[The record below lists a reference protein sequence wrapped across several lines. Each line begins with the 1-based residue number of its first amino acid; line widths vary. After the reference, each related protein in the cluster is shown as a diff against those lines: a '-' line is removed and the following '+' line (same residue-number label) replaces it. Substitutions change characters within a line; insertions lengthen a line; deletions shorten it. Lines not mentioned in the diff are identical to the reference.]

1 MQFRKL
7 TYFGRMTAGIA
18 SWLRLAL
25 LLLYVSV
32 SGVLLAD
39 RWENTQY
46 NTTEGNEFY
55 ITTMKNG
62 PASTANST
70 VLKVYLYATARE
82 NTYICVDYKNKED
95 KILLIPGGGQNG
107 ISIPME
113 YIYTDESDAIQDA
126 DLSVKDT
133 FVVTL
138 PQDKSLHVY
147 TCDAQGRMDTTKK
160 VSLYLTNYYT
170 NYGYEVTNVLPVRAL
185 EREYMVQTYSADKAA
200 TEFVVIATED
210 NQEFEMSLR
219 LNEEDTI
226 YFKTARTF
234 KLNKGQTRLIRTA
247 DGFNPLSGTY
257 ICSDYKFVV
266 YNGNQDCRITSNSSH
281 VFEQAYSTDK
291 WGYEYVATPTYN
303 RTSNDYVILTAIED
317 GTVIEKNGVKLI
329 ELEQGYSYEDKID
342 EAAYYKSNKKIL
354 CYLYENGETKESPA
368 MTTITPI
375 SMGVKSIVVAA
386 FNATADDLGLDGAA
400 KKAHRQIKDHYINV
414 VTEKAYKE
422 NIYLGNTKVTGFKQV
437 SNTKYYHATCKLNSA
452 AVLKCN
458 NENGTFTARMYGDY
472 FPTDEDLKKN
482 ITPFSYAYS
491 AGSRVNRA
499 VDMLINDKY
508 IRYLRICLND
518 KVKFTPLIDFEYD
531 RDNTKWIIGD
541 DVIPFTSLGD
551 DGIVKNYQF
560 DTTGLY
566 DVYLV
571 VQSYTPLC
579 EKPLIDTIH
588 AQIEVDD
595 LSYKAVAYDP
605 CYGDEFELQHKG
617 QHITFKADTSLQY
630 WEGKAFRFAVGVP
643 KVFADT
649 IPATTEDECDLV
661 LRQVVTVR
669 PVYKDTFD
677 TTACDLWY
685 WEHEENGKIDTVY
698 TFRVNPGD
706 KLPVTKEHTI
716 RFGTRYYDCDSIVTW
731 RVTLNKSYS
740 FVEDSIICQDLS
752 GQLKYIWTGHDTIDI
767 PIDKVGTFTYVDHLK
782 TKHEPYCDSIHTL
795 RLKVVPSYDSTEVV
809 TVCQNQSFTWSVN
822 GKRYVG
828 NKFSNIQSTDVVL
841 NKLNETIT
849 FVETFETDAF
859 VCDSIHRLEIM
870 VYPSYDTTFV
880 EEICDNQI
888 YELNDTIAY
897 YGNKYKADGL
907 VAQDAAYKFDHFFKT
922 KDGCDSIV
930 RLELYVYP
938 TYEIIKD
945 TAVCQQEGGIFIW
958 NNHTSFLSVNLN
970 KQVTTIP
977 IDQPGTYQYIDS
989 QVTSKDCDSIHIL
1002 NITVYPTYFTPKDT
1016 VLSNEEKIEWENLL
1030 IAGKDAGAINPD
1042 YIVTKDTI
1050 IQVIYD
1056 SKNQCDSILQLNISF
1071 GEVFRDTT
1079 YGVACDNDKIYHW
1092 YWDNNGTKQY
1102 LKDVEV
1108 PSVASVYEFTEK
1120 RKSSIGVDSLFYLYL
1135 TVNPTYYME
1144 TVASICEGNQ
1154 YIWKVKDANG
1164 DSVKITDPIFDEQN
1178 NKLINPLDIPTIL
1191 ADNNDSPQTFR
1202 YTYHLKTVACATCP
1216 PEGCDSVYGLV
1227 LTVLPQYDRTETLA
1241 MCDNDSIQWN
1251 GEWFYGYKSGHVS
1264 SIKSDTL
1271 ITREYQNDHGCLS
1284 YKRLQLILYPSYLDV
1299 APTDTTYKH
1308 ICENEKYETS
1318 YGKVYNANGEWDT
1331 PDGVVSRYVVIDTIE
1346 TKACASCYDTD
1357 LKCDSVVASV
1367 VYVYPTYQYVTYDVI
1382 CQNDN
1387 YQWVVRDQNGDSIN
1401 VILDNIYDAEDR
1413 LVNGI
1418 PTDQHGQFEYRY
1430 YTKTCEECSNSVR
1443 CDSTHILY
1451 LTILPR
1457 ANTVETLWMCDND
1470 SVYWDR
1476 TDKWFYGDK
1485 APNASGVTYTSQ
1497 EDPYCIVVPAS
1508 NAYGCD
1514 YEQILYLYVRPSY
1527 VIDSIVHICDN
1538 QVFMLNENISYYGDQ
1553 YKADGLAAGE
1563 YHYTHTFKTTDCS
1576 ECADKGCDSII
1587 NLTLFV
1593 HKTYSYVQNDT
1604 VCKDDANYYSWQI
1617 IDPLNGNTTILSGM
1631 IRDEKNQA
1639 DISASNIPTNE
1650 LGTFTYTYKT
1660 LTETCEDCP
1669 TSGCDSIW
1677 TLQLTVIDGYAIH
1690 REIHMCDN
1698 DTAVWNNQLYVGQQF
1713 TGTYDP
1719 TQYKIVK
1726 QISSAISSYDYYD
1739 TIPGTSKYG
1748 CDSTHFLKLRVHPT
1762 YLQPVRVDTIDRC
1775 DNETY
1780 LFYGTEYN
1788 TTGEWH
1794 TGKDTTQFITLSH
1807 TDTTINGC
1815 DSAVVHV
1822 LRVHPTFNN
1831 PVVYDTICHS
1841 ALPYNYPDAHATS
1854 LQGLMQSGVY
1864 THTLKTQHGC
1874 DSIITLDLTVNPSTT
1889 NQVSV
1894 TWCRS
1899 AGPYTFDSIE
1909 TPKLCDLTQSG
1920 VYTDTLQTIKNQYG
1934 CDSIIELHL
1943 TILETIVTPL
1953 YDSICDNLLPYN
1965 HWDTRADN
1973 LLNLTETGVYRD
1985 TLTSELTGCDS
1996 IVVLHLQV
2004 NKTYNTTDT
2013 ITICASEGSPYI
2025 WRPSDM
2031 NGSREIAIP
2040 FEIDDRVNV
2049 KDKQTL
2055 VLNDS
2060 SVLLQSKHGCD
2071 SLVNLRLI
2079 VHPTYELVEVD
2090 TVDCQDTPNKYSTWI
2105 DQLGGVHQID
2115 ISEAGWITIA
2125 ENPGSIYGCDSIIGI
2140 KLYVRPTY
2148 RYDSVYTICQDER
2161 ITWQGKTYAGSHYG
2175 YNYQMLSDGKY
2186 AEHRDSVYYLY
2197 EPGDS
2202 ILEAGVHHDTIVYP
2216 TILGC
2221 DSTFYLT
2228 LNVLPTS
2235 NTILD
2240 VSVCDSE
2247 GEYVFKTSD
2256 KNGTYYDTIPIFPI
2270 TEMID
2275 SVRKDTAFHMRQRT
2289 LKTLDDCDSTV
2300 YLHLTVTP
2308 TYEYVT
2314 RAEICATDVYT
2325 WRGRDYSKAGIYYD
2339 RLTTEQGCDS
2349 NYILELFVRPVL
2361 YISKTLH
2368 ACDNQTVMHSDT
2380 LWYDPDSVRFAVETT
2395 LLWKP
2400 GMEIPKPDDKPRE
2413 LHYYTLD
2420 GRCDSIIYQYYLHIH
2435 PTYDS
2440 IANAT
2445 ICSNESY
2452 QLHDSFIYTPAVAY
2466 HEPGSNPAVIDTL
2479 IADTLRTLT
2488 CMECEG
2494 GGCDSVFRAN
2504 IRILPAYKHI
2514 DSVTICSDDTCFWRE
2529 KKYNEPIAGLYVY
2542 YDSLSSINNCDSIY
2556 ELHLTVHQAYDLE
2569 VHDTICADEYYH
2581 FGDTLLN
2588 QTGEYLDTLRTI
2600 HDCDSIVHLFL
2611 TVYDTTVVETYDTIC
2626 VTEKYYYF
2634 GKEYTEPG
2642 VYDTITLNDWGC
2654 KQYNYLH
2661 LAVIDTT
2668 VYNISIGDVLCAD
2681 DEELWVEYEWI
2692 SGRRL
2697 IEYSVFFDE
2706 FGHSQGFEDII
2717 HAPLDPTLSYFAIP
2731 IPRGEDLPKP
2741 PHDYFDSQQG
2751 VNSFINETKQN
2762 YPEPNRY
2769 TMRVVMHNGICGD
2782 SLQRKDTTI
2791 SFWYPS
2797 WIHEQHWNDVIV
2809 LYRDTFNGGY
2819 QFSNYQWYQNGQPL
2833 PGATGEYLYL
2843 PEQLLMNQRGDC
2855 SNYYQVELTRLS
2867 DGYTTMTC
2875 PICPVLMKDTIVPQ
2889 DTYFS
2894 VVPTL
2899 VPKAN
2904 PVIHFL
2910 ASHAGTYTITTLMGN
2925 TIVSGEFTP
2934 DANNYAGNVD
2944 LRDYIS
2950 ATNTILNVKLTLNTG
2965 ETRTIKVMIGN

>member
-1 MQFRKL
+1 MLSYQRRFPIDYL
-7 TYFGRMTAGIA
+7 TVWAMRRPLFVNNQRRSALFIA
-18 SWLRLAL
+18 FHKNMVLNKIFFHQVTTSVTPWLRLVL
-25 LLLYVSV
+25 LLLCVSV

-107 ISIPME
+107 IGIPME

-226 YFKTARTF
+226 YFKTAKTF

-303 RTSNDYVILTAIED
+303 RTSNDCVILTAIED

-422 NIYLGNTKVTGFKQV
+422 DIYLGNTKVTGFKQV

-472 FPTDEDLKKN
+472 FPTEDDLKKN

-508 IRYLRICLND
+508 IRYLRICLNK

-579 EKPLIDTIH
+579 EKTLIDTIH

-605 CYGDEFELQHKG
+605 CYGDEFELQHKD
-617 QHITFKADTSLQY
+617 QQVTFKADTSLQY
-630 WEGKAFRFAVGVP
+630 WEGQAFRFAVGVP

-649 IPATTEDECDLV
+649 IPATTEDECDSV

-677 TTACDLWY
+677 TTACDVWY

-795 RLKVVPSYDSTEVV
+795 RIKVVPSYDSTEVV
-809 TVCQNQSFTWSVN
+809 TICQNESFTWSAN

-859 VCDSIHRLEIM
+859 GCDSIHRLEIM
-870 VYPSYDTTFV
+870 VYPSYDTTYV

-907 VAQDAAYKFDHFFKT
+907 AAQAAAYKFDHFFKT
-922 KDGCDSIV
+922 TNGCDSIV
-930 RLELYVYP
+930 RLELYVHP

-958 NNHTSFLSVNLN
+958 DNHTSFFSVNLN

-989 QVTSKDCDSIHIL
+989 QVTSKGCDSIHIL
-1002 NITVYPTYFTPKDT
+1002 DITVYPTYFTPKDT
-1016 VLSNEEKIEWENLL
+1016 VLSNEDKIEWENLL

-1042 YIVTKDTI
+1042 YIVTRDTI
-1050 IQVIYD
+1050 IQVRYD

-1092 YWDNNGTKQY
+1092 YWDNNGKKQY

-1154 YIWKVKDANG
+1154 YIWKVKDANS

-1178 NKLINPLDIPTIL
+1178 NKLISPLDIPTIL

-1216 PEGCDSVYGLV
+1216 PEGCDSVYSLV
-1227 LTVLPQYDRTETLA
+1227 LTILPQYDRTETLA

-1318 YGKVYNANGEWDT
+1318 YGKVYNANGEWET

-1413 LVNGI
+1413 LVNSI

-1470 SVYWDR
+1470 SVYWAR

-1485 APNASGVTYTSQ
+1485 VPNASGVTYTSQ
-1497 EDPYCIVVPAS
+1497 KDPYCIVVPAS

-1527 VIDSIVHICDN
+1527 VIDPIVHICDN

-1617 IDPLNGNTTILSGM
+1617 IDPLNGNTTIISGM

-1650 LGTFTYTYKT
+1650 LGTFTY
-1660 LTETCEDCP
+1660 
-1669 TSGCDSIW
+1669 
-1677 TLQLTVIDGYAIH
+1677 LQ
-1690 REIHMCDN
+1690 N
-1698 DTAVWNNQLYVGQQF
+1698 
-1713 TGTYDP
+1713 P
-1719 TQYKIVK
+1719 
-1726 QISSAISSYDYYD
+1726 
-1739 TIPGTSKYG
+1739 
-1748 CDSTHFLKLRVHPT
+1748 
-1762 YLQPVRVDTIDRC
+1762 DR
-1775 DNETY
+1775 
-1780 LFYGTEYN
+1780 
-1788 TTGEWH
+1788 
-1794 TGKDTTQFITLSH
+1794 
-1807 TDTTINGC
+1807 
-1815 DSAVVHV
+1815 
-1822 LRVHPTFNN
+1822 
-1831 PVVYDTICHS
+1831 
-1841 ALPYNYPDAHATS
+1841 
-1854 LQGLMQSGVY
+1854 
-1864 THTLKTQHGC
+1864 
-1874 DSIITLDLTVNPSTT
+1874 
-1889 NQVSV
+1889 
-1894 TWCRS
+1894 
-1899 AGPYTFDSIE
+1899 
-1909 TPKLCDLTQSG
+1909 
-1920 VYTDTLQTIKNQYG
+1920 
-1934 CDSIIELHL
+1934 
-1943 TILETIVTPL
+1943 
-1953 YDSICDNLLPYN
+1953 
-1965 HWDTRADN
+1965 
-1973 LLNLTETGVYRD
+1973 
-1985 TLTSELTGCDS
+1985 
-1996 IVVLHLQV
+1996 
-2004 NKTYNTTDT
+2004 
-2013 ITICASEGSPYI
+2013 
-2025 WRPSDM
+2025 
-2031 NGSREIAIP
+2031 
-2040 FEIDDRVNV
+2040 
-2049 KDKQTL
+2049 
-2055 VLNDS
+2055 
-2060 SVLLQSKHGCD
+2060 
-2071 SLVNLRLI
+2071 NLR
-2079 VHPTYELVEVD
+2079 
-2090 TVDCQDTPNKYSTWI
+2090 
-2105 DQLGGVHQID
+2105 G
-2115 ISEAGWITIA
+2115 
-2125 ENPGSIYGCDSIIGI
+2125 
-2140 KLYVRPTY
+2140 
-2148 RYDSVYTICQDER
+2148 
-2161 ITWQGKTYAGSHYG
+2161 
-2175 YNYQMLSDGKY
+2175 LS
-2186 AEHRDSVYYLY
+2186 
-2197 EPGDS
+2197 
-2202 ILEAGVHHDTIVYP
+2202 
-2216 TILGC
+2216 
-2221 DSTFYLT
+2221 
-2228 LNVLPTS
+2228 
-2235 NTILD
+2235 
-2240 VSVCDSE
+2240 
-2247 GEYVFKTSD
+2247 
-2256 KNGTYYDTIPIFPI
+2256 
-2270 TEMID
+2270 
-2275 SVRKDTAFHMRQRT
+2275 
-2289 LKTLDDCDSTV
+2289 
-2300 YLHLTVTP
+2300 
-2308 TYEYVT
+2308 
-2314 RAEICATDVYT
+2314 
-2325 WRGRDYSKAGIYYD
+2325 
-2339 RLTTEQGCDS
+2339 
-2349 NYILELFVRPVL
+2349 
-2361 YISKTLH
+2361 
-2368 ACDNQTVMHSDT
+2368 
-2380 LWYDPDSVRFAVETT
+2380 
-2395 LLWKP
+2395 
-2400 GMEIPKPDDKPRE
+2400 
-2413 LHYYTLD
+2413 
-2420 GRCDSIIYQYYLHIH
+2420 
-2435 PTYDS
+2435 
-2440 IANAT
+2440 
-2445 ICSNESY
+2445 
-2452 QLHDSFIYTPAVAY
+2452 
-2466 HEPGSNPAVIDTL
+2466 
-2479 IADTLRTLT
+2479 
-2488 CMECEG
+2488 
-2494 GGCDSVFRAN
+2494 
-2504 IRILPAYKHI
+2504 
-2514 DSVTICSDDTCFWRE
+2514 
-2529 KKYNEPIAGLYVY
+2529 
-2542 YDSLSSINNCDSIY
+2542 
-2556 ELHLTVHQAYDLE
+2556 
-2569 VHDTICADEYYH
+2569 
-2581 FGDTLLN
+2581 
-2588 QTGEYLDTLRTI
+2588 
-2600 HDCDSIVHLFL
+2600 
-2611 TVYDTTVVETYDTIC
+2611 
-2626 VTEKYYYF
+2626 
-2634 GKEYTEPG
+2634 
-2642 VYDTITLNDWGC
+2642 
-2654 KQYNYLH
+2654 
-2661 LAVIDTT
+2661 
-2668 VYNISIGDVLCAD
+2668 
-2681 DEELWVEYEWI
+2681 
-2692 SGRRL
+2692 
-2697 IEYSVFFDE
+2697 
-2706 FGHSQGFEDII
+2706 
-2717 HAPLDPTLSYFAIP
+2717 
-2731 IPRGEDLPKP
+2731 
-2741 PHDYFDSQQG
+2741 
-2751 VNSFINETKQN
+2751 
-2762 YPEPNRY
+2762 
-2769 TMRVVMHNGICGD
+2769 
-2782 SLQRKDTTI
+2782 
-2791 SFWYPS
+2791 
-2797 WIHEQHWNDVIV
+2797 
-2809 LYRDTFNGGY
+2809 
-2819 QFSNYQWYQNGQPL
+2819 
-2833 PGATGEYLYL
+2833 
-2843 PEQLLMNQRGDC
+2843 
-2855 SNYYQVELTRLS
+2855 
-2867 DGYTTMTC
+2867 
-2875 PICPVLMKDTIVPQ
+2875 
-2889 DTYFS
+2889 
-2894 VVPTL
+2894 
-2899 VPKAN
+2899 
-2904 PVIHFL
+2904 
-2910 ASHAGTYTITTLMGN
+2910 
-2925 TIVSGEFTP
+2925 
-2934 DANNYAGNVD
+2934 
-2944 LRDYIS
+2944 
-2950 ATNTILNVKLTLNTG
+2950 
-2965 ETRTIKVMIGN
+2965 

>member
-1 MQFRKL
+1 MLSYQRRFPVDYL
-7 TYFGRMTAGIA
+7 TVWAMRRSLFVNNQRRSALFIA
-18 SWLRLAL
+18 FHKNMVLNKIFFHQVTTSVTLWLRLVL
-25 LLLYVSV
+25 LLLCVSV

-39 RWENTQY
+39 SWENTQY

-303 RTSNDYVILTAIED
+303 RTSNDCVILTAIED

-422 NIYLGNTKVTGFKQV
+422 DIYLGNTKVTGFKQV

-541 DVIPFTSLGD
+541 DVISFTSLGD

-579 EKPLIDTIH
+579 EKPLIDTVK

-595 LSYKAVAYDP
+595 LSYKDVSYDP
-605 CYGDEFELQHKG
+605 CFGDDFYVQHKG
-617 QHITFKADTSLQY
+617 QKYWLKADTTVQQ
-630 WEGKAFRFAVGVP
+630 WEGKDFSFKIGVP

-649 IPATTEDECDLV
+649 VLSNNPDSCDLV
-661 LRQVVTVR
+661 LRQVVTIH

-677 TTACDLWY
+677 TTACDVWY

-767 PIDKVGTFTYVDHLK
+767 PIDKVGTYTYVDHLK

-809 TVCQNQSFTWSVN
+809 TICQNESFTWSVN

-841 NKLNETIT
+841 NTLNETIT

-859 VCDSIHRLEIM
+859 GCDSIHRLEIM
-870 VYPSYDTTFV
+870 VYPSYDTTYV

-888 YELNDTIAY
+888 YELNDTIVY

-907 VAQDAAYKFDHFFKT
+907 AAQAAAYKFDHFFKT
-922 KDGCDSIV
+922 TNDCDSIV
-930 RLELYVYP
+930 RLELYVHP

-958 NNHTSFLSVNLN
+958 DNHTSFFSVNLN

-977 IDQPGTYQYIDS
+977 IDQPGTYQYVDS
-989 QVTSKDCDSIHIL
+989 QVTSK
-1002 NITVYPTYFTPKDT
+1002 
-1016 VLSNEEKIEWENLL
+1016 
-1030 IAGKDAGAINPD
+1030 
-1042 YIVTKDTI
+1042 
-1050 IQVIYD
+1050 
-1056 SKNQCDSILQLNISF
+1056 
-1071 GEVFRDTT
+1071 
-1079 YGVACDNDKIYHW
+1079 
-1092 YWDNNGTKQY
+1092 
-1102 LKDVEV
+1102 
-1108 PSVASVYEFTEK
+1108 
-1120 RKSSIGVDSLFYLYL
+1120 
-1135 TVNPTYYME
+1135 
-1144 TVASICEGNQ
+1144 
-1154 YIWKVKDANG
+1154 
-1164 DSVKITDPIFDEQN
+1164 
-1178 NKLINPLDIPTIL
+1178 
-1191 ADNNDSPQTFR
+1191 
-1202 YTYHLKTVACATCP
+1202 
-1216 PEGCDSVYGLV
+1216 GCDSVYSLV
-1227 LTVLPQYDRTETLA
+1227 LTILPQYDRTETLA

-1271 ITREYQNDHGCLS
+1271 VTREYQNDHGCLS

-1308 ICENEKYETS
+1308 ICEDEKYETS

-1387 YQWVVRDQNGDSIN
+1387 YQWVVRNQNGDSIN

-1457 ANTVETLWMCDND
+1457 TNTVETLWMCDKD
-1470 SVYWDR
+1470 SVYWAR

-1485 APNASGVTYTSQ
+1485 VPNASGVTYTSQ
-1497 EDPYCIVVPAS
+1497 KDPYCIEVPAS

-1593 HKTYSYVQNDT
+1593 HKTYRYVQKDT

-1631 IRDEKNQA
+1631 IRDEKNQL

-1650 LGTFTYTYKT
+1650 LGTFTYTYKI
-1660 LTETCEDCP
+1660 LTKTCEDCP
-1669 TSGCDSIW
+1669 NSGCDSIW

-1698 DTAVWNNQLYVGQQF
+1698 DTAIWNNQLYVGQHF
-1713 TGTYDP
+1713 TGTYDHTP
-1719 TQYKIVK
+1719 YIIVK
-1726 QISSAISSYDYYD
+1726 QISSATSSYVYYD
-1739 TIPGTSKYG
+1739 TILGTSRYG
-1748 CDSTHFLKLRVHPT
+1748 CDSTHFLDLHVHPT
-1762 YLQPVRVDTIDRC
+1762 YLQPVRIDTIDRC

-1794 TGKDTTQFITLSH
+1794 TGKDTTQFITLSY

-1841 ALPYNYPDAHATS
+1841 ALPYNYPDARATS
-1854 LQGLMQSGVY
+1854 LQGLIQSGVY
-1864 THTLKTQHGC
+1864 THTLKTQYGC
-1874 DSIITLDLTVNPSTT
+1874 DSIITLDLTVNPSTI
-1889 NQVSV
+1889 NQVYV
-1894 TWCRS
+1894 TWCQS

-1909 TPKLCDLTQSG
+1909 TPKLRDLEETG

-1934 CDSIIELHL
+1934 CDSIVELHL
-1943 TILETIVTPL
+1943 TILETIVTHL
-1953 YDSICDNLLPYN
+1953 YDSVCDNQLPYN

-1973 LLNLTETGVYRD
+1973 LLNLTHTDVYRD

-1996 IVVLHLQV
+1996 VLVLHLQV

-2031 NGSREIAIP
+2031 KGLREIAIP

-2060 SVLLQSKHGCD
+2060 SVLLQSVHGCD
-2071 SLVNLRLI
+2071 SLVNLCLI

-2090 TVDCQDTPNKYSTWI
+2090 TVDCQDTIDRYSTWT

-2125 ENPGSIYGCDSIIGI
+2125 ENPGTIYGCDSIIGI

-2275 SVRKDTAFHMRQRT
+2275 SVRQDTAFHMRQRT
-2289 LKTLDDCDSTV
+2289 LKTPDGCDSTV

-2314 RAEICATDVYT
+2314 RAEICKNDTFT
-2325 WRGRDYSKAGIYYD
+2325 WRGNGYDKAGIYYD

-2361 YISKTLH
+2361 YIPKTLH

-2400 GMEIPKPDDKPRE
+2400 GMKIPKPEEHRDV
-2413 LHYYTLD
+2413 HYYTLD

-2435 PTYDS
+2435 PTYDF

-2479 IADTLRTLT
+2479 ITDKLKTVT
-2488 CMECEG
+2488 CEECEG
-2494 GGCDSVFRAN
+2494 KGCDSIFSAN

-2514 DSVTICSDDTCFWRE
+2514 DSVTICSNEKYDWQDTIL
-2529 KKYNEPIAGLYVY
+2529 YEPQGDTTITYFYQKSYTTKLG
-2542 YDSLSSINNCDSIY
+2542 CDSIY
-2556 ELHLTVHQAYDLE
+2556 EMYLTVHQAYDHD
-2569 VHDTICADEYYH
+2569 VFDTICSDEYYH

-2600 HDCDSIVHLFL
+2600 HDCDSIVHLYL

-2654 KQYNYLH
+2654 KQYNYLY
-2661 LAVIDTT
+2661 LEVIDTT
-2668 VYNISIGDVLCAD
+2668 AYEIAIGDIICAD
-2681 DEELWVEYEWI
+2681 DEEIIVFYERL
-2692 SGRRL
+2692 SGKTL
-2697 IEYSVFFDE
+2697 IEYSVLFDD
-2706 FGHSQGFEDII
+2706 FGHAQGFEDIH
-2717 HAPLDPTLSYFAIP
+2717 HATLDTTESYFSIP
-2731 IPRGEDLPKP
+2731 IPRGEVLPHP
-2741 PHDYFDSQQG
+2741 NPTYFDSQQG
-2751 VNSFINETKQN
+2751 INEYVYEDKYA
-2762 YPEPNRY
+2762 YPIPNLYRFKII
-2769 TMRVVMHNGICGD
+2769 MHNGICGD
-2782 SLQRKDTTI
+2782 SLQRKDTTV

-2797 WIHEQHWNDVIV
+2797 WIHEQHWNDGIV
-2809 LYRDTFNGGY
+2809 LYNEIYNGGY
-2819 QFSNYQWYQNGQPL
+2819 KFSKYQWFLNGDSIL
-2833 PGATGEYLYL
+2833 GATKEYLYV
-2843 PEQLLMNQRGDC
+2843 PNQLEMNQRGEC
-2855 SNYYQVELTRLS
+2855 NNYYQLAVTRLE
-2867 DGYTTMTC
+2867 DGYTTFTC
-2875 PICPVLMKDTIVPQ
+2875 PICPVLLYDTIVPQ
-2889 DTYFS
+2889 KDYFS
-2894 VVPTL
+2894 VVPTI
-2899 VPKAN
+2899 VSKIN
-2904 PVIHFL
+2904 PTIHIL
-2910 ASHAGTYTITTLMGN
+2910 STRPGNYKITNLMGN
-2925 TIVSGEFTP
+2925 QKQGDFVP
-2934 DANNYAGNVD
+2934 DANNYAGSINLD
-2944 LRDYIS
+2944 EYLLYGI
-2950 ATNTILNVKLTLNTG
+2950 TNQLILVTLVLDTG
-2965 ETRTIKVMIGN
+2965 DKRTIKVIIRN